1 VLKGLAAKLGKPFA
15 GFAAETFNTALSH
28 RNGPY
33 AVKVILSPAKPAPSE
48 GRDYAEDIRARVAG
62 GPLTYEMYLHY
73 FTDEATT
80 PIEDNTIAWPKDV
93 APMVHVG
100 RLTLT
105 KTGVPVEALAFDPW
119 GGLEAHRPLGEVMR
133 ARKSAYHLSA
143 KARAAV

>member
-1 VLKGLAAKLGKPFA
+1 MIRSRGIGAALTVLKGLAAKLGKPFA

-73 FTDEATT
+73 FTE
-80 PIEDNTIAWPKDV
+80 DV